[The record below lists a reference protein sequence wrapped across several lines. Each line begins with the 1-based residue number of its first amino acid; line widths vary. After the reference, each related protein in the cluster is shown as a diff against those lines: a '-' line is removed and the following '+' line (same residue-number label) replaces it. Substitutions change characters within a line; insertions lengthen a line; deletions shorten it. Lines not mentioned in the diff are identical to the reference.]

1 VISSHRVKV
10 FEREVQVRS
19 TASAEEVREVE
30 SFVNDTISTLQAS
43 MKTTDLQILAIMALL
58 NIAES
63 FLKQTRECSRMEQI
77 VQEKVS
83 RLAQNIDD
91 AVLRD

>member
-30 SFVNDTISTLQAS
+30 SLVNDTISTLQAS
-43 MKTTDLQILAIMALL
+43 MKTTDMQILAIMALL

-63 FLKQTRECSRMEQI
+63 FIKQSQECSRMEQL
-77 VQEKVS
+77 VREKVS
-83 RLAQNIDD
+83 RLAKNIDD

>member
-1 VISSHRVKV
+1 MTSLHRVKV
-10 FEREVQVRS
+10 LDREVQVRS
-19 TASAEEVREVE
+19 TASVEEVREVE
-30 SFVNDTISTLQAS
+30 TFVNDTISALQAS

-63 FLKQTRECSRMEQI
+63 FLLQSQECSRMEQV

-83 RLAQNIDD
+83 RLTQHIDD
-91 AVLRD
+91 AVRQE